1 MNLRPISASIILCSI
16 QSTTTNVGL
25 RNKRICI
32 PLCMGNK
39 YIGMELRLI
48 ESYQSKMRNLIGCM
62 ICIQN
67 EKTSMRFT
75 SMPKIY
81 SSYRPYNNLTFV
93 LNLNSIDNILL
104 QNTLHSPTVKL
115 IQLRII
121 GLKHLSRTQ
130 STRNK
135 KSNPR

>member
-67 EKTSMRFT
+67 EKTPMRFT

-93 LNLNSIDNILL
+93 LNLNSIDN
-104 QNTLHSPTVKL
+104 N
-115 IQLRII
+115 II
-121 GLKHLSRTQ
+121 EYAPFAYCQADIVANHWLEASVAHTKHT
-130 STRNK
+130 K
-135 KSNPR
+135 